1 MTAAPSCSAR
11 GGSSSFSPR
20 RLADFLLALISTGRF
35 TVRADD
41 YSKYRPGY
49 PHRIIGILEREVGLT
64 RDQTVAD
71 IGSGTGLLT
80 KLFLENGNRVF
91 GVEPNYRMRYHA
103 EENLVRFPRFV
114 SVKGTAE
121 HTSLGARSINL
132 VVVGQA
138 LHWFDPDG
146 TATELARISRPN
158 GSLCIVYN
166 EIRKGSK
173 VMRAF
178 QDVIDKNEGRRKS
191 TPKVGARYSR
201 RFFEGGRFSRFILTN
216 EQTLD
221 FEGLVGRLLSGSHM
235 PTRDE
240 PRRLRKLERDVRWL
254 FDSFQENGRIRLLY
268 DTRLFVG
275 RVAHHA
281 N

>member
-1 MTAAPSCSAR
+1 MR
-11 GGSSSFSPR
+11 RNKLFSPPN
-20 RLADFLLALISTGRF
+20 ADFSLDLNPIWRF
-35 TVRADD
+35 TVRAAD
-41 YSKYRPGY
+41 YAKYRPGY
-49 PHRIIGILEREVGLT
+49 PHGIIGILEREVGLT

-71 IGSGTGLLT
+71 IGSGTGLLA

-91 GVEPNYRMRYHA
+91 GVEPNYRMRYYA
-103 EENLVRFPRFV
+103 EKNLVRFPRFM

-121 HTSLGARSINL
+121 HTSLRARSINL

-146 TATELARISRPN
+146 TAAELARISRHD
-158 GSLCIVYN
+158 GSLCIAYN
-166 EIRKGSK
+166 ETRRGSK

-178 QDVIDKNEGRRKS
+178 QAVTDKNEERRENVH
-191 TPKVGARYSR
+191 KVGIRYSR
-201 RFFEGGRFSRFILTN
+201 RFFEGGRLSRFILTN

-221 FEGLVGRLLSGSHM
+221 FEGLMGRLLSGSHM

-240 PRRLRKLERDVRWL
+240 PGRLRKLERDVRWL
-254 FDSFQENGRIRLLY
+254 FDSFQENDRIRLLY
-268 DTRLFVG
+268 DTRLFLG